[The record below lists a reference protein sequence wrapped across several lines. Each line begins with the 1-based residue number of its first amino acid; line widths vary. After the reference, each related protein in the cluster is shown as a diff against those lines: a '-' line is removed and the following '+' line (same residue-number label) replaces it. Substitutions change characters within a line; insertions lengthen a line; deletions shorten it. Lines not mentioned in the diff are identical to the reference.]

1 MKAKILGLLVLISIA
16 FGCRSKNKMTASY
29 KDNSREKEMVKIDS
43 VGSESSKS
51 IQNTETSAFI
61 NENKN
66 ETSGDVVITGKSDES
81 NPFVFHNVVGRDTI
95 QSISIKGNAEYL
107 INNHFKKAEN
117 KKSETKREE
126 FISIIQELSQNAVS
140 KDKNKETDSE
150 ISQKTN
156 KITAKGFQAGS
167 WIVITTIVVFLI
179 FIFFTYKY
187 FKK

>member
-1 MKAKILGLLVLISIA
+1 
-16 FGCRSKNKMTASY
+16 MTASY
-29 KDNSREKEMVKIDS
+29 KENSREKEMVKIDS

-81 NPFVFHNVVGRDTI
+81 NPFVFHNIVGRDTI

-107 INNHFKKAEN
+107 INNHFSKTDN

-126 FISIIQELSQNAVS
+126 FISVIQDLSHIAVS
-140 KDKNKETDSE
+140 KEKNQEAESE

-156 KITAKGFQAGS
+156 KIAAKGFQAGT
-167 WIVITTIVVFLI
+167 WIVITTVLVFLI